1 MSGTKF
7 TEGDGLPDGWVR
19 VRLGD
24 VLDAIEAGKSFT
36 CEPRPAEAEEWGIVK
51 VSAMTYGRFDEAENK
66 AVPAGVAVN
75 PAYEISPGDVLV
87 SRANTRA
94 YVGAPVLVGD
104 CRPRLLLSDK
114 SLRLVPNRAV
124 DKRWLVYALRSPE
137 MRDYIEAMASGT
149 KDSMRNISQGSL
161 KGAPLMLP
169 PIAEQLRIVEALEVH
184 LSRLSAAS
192 DLVLKSRVKLQTL
205 RSAVTQEALS
215 ACAAYPTSPLGDLLR
230 EPLRNG
236 HSARVTGREDGIRT
250 LTLTAV
256 TLNDFDNKHTK
267 MTDAESA
274 KISNLWLEPGDIL
287 IQRSNTPDLVGTSA
301 LFSGPRKWAI
311 FPDLLIRVRTEE
323 RLLPE
328 FATLV
333 LQSQRTR
340 KYFKARAKGLAGSM
354 PKIDQDTISG
364 VEMPVPPL
372 DVQQKVIEETHE
384 RLAQVARLEG
394 PVSVAVRRC
403 YNLRSAMLRKAFSGR
418 LVPQNPDEEP
428 AAVLLDRSRVERAA
442 QPKPKRTRARKAP
455 AARKAAETA
464 PAPEPTEPP
473 CTSTQQELPL

>member
-1 MSGTKF
+1 
-7 TEGDGLPDGWVR
+7 
-19 VRLGD
+19 
-24 VLDAIEAGKSFT
+24 
-36 CEPRPAEAEEWGIVK
+36 
-51 VSAMTYGRFDEAENK
+51 MTYGCFDQAENK
-66 AVPAGVAVN
+66 AVPRGVAVN

-87 SRANTRA
+87 SRANTKA

-114 SLRLVPNRAV
+114 SLRLIPNRAV

-137 MRDYIEAMASGT
+137 VRAYIEAKASGT

-161 KGAPLMLP
+161 KDAPLMLP

-184 LSRLSAAS
+184 LSHLSAAS
-192 DLVLKSRVKLQTL
+192 ELALKSRAKLQAL
-205 RSAVTQEALS
+205 GSAVTQEVLS

-236 HSARVTGREDGIRT
+236 HSARATGRENGIRT
-250 LTLTAV
+250 LALTAV

-267 MTDAESA
+267 MTDADSV
-274 KISNLWLEPGDIL
+274 KVSNLWLEPGDIL

-301 LFSGPRKWAI
+301 LFDGPRKWAI
-311 FPDLLIRVRTEE
+311 YPDLLIRVRTADC
-323 RLLPE
+323 LLPE

-333 LQSQRTR
+333 LQSRRTR
-340 KYFKARAKGLAGSM
+340 RYFKARAKGLAGSM

-372 DVQQKVIEETHE
+372 DVQQKVIEETQE

-394 PVSVAVRRC
+394 PLSVTVRRC
-403 YNLRSAMLRKAFSGR
+403 HSLRSALLRRAFSGR
-418 LVPQNPDEEP
+418 LVPQNPDDEP
-428 AAVLLDRSRVERAA
+428 AAAVLDRIRTERGA

-455 AARKAAETA
+455 TARKAAATA
-464 PAPEPTEPP
+464 PAPEPTETAR
-473 CTSTQQELPL
+473 TSTQQELPL